1 MSKEGLLAMMH
12 GIEEVLKTVPK
23 EGKSGE
29 MPCPVCKTGTIKW
42 VRVPYNN
49 HLRMGCSTPAC
60 VMMMQ

>member
-1 MSKEGLLAMMH
+1 MMH

-60 VMMMQ
+60 IMMMQ